1 MSAQEVAPR
10 LELRGCRVSPFP
22 GPGISWSRRALD
34 VVVAVAAL
42 VVLGPLLVLIAAVI
56 RGTSR
61 GPAVFRQIR
70 VGENGVP
77 FTLYKFRTMRV
88 DVRGPD
94 VTLQHD
100 CRVTRVGALLRWSSL
115 DELPQ
120 LANVLRG
127 EMTLV
132 GPRPETPALAARYP
146 PACAQIFRYRP
157 GITGLAQLRLR
168 DSMTLPPGDDVASY
182 YFRAL
187 VPRRVAFDLE
197 YQAEPTLRR
206 TLAVLMATLKH
217 LFS

>member
-1 MSAQEVAPR
+1 MR
-10 LELRGCRVSPFP
+10 P
-22 GPGISWSRRALD
+22 GE
-34 VVVAVAAL
+34 
-42 VVLGPLLVLIAAVI
+42 
-56 RGTSR
+56 R
-61 GPAVFRQIR
+61 GP
-70 VGENGVP
+70 E
-77 FTLYKFRTMRV
+77 
-88 DVRGPD
+88 
-94 VTLQHD
+94 
-100 CRVTRVGALLRWSSL
+100 VTRGSDPRITPVGRLLRSSGI

-146 PACAQIFRYRP
+146 PACAHIFRYRP